1 MNNQGQII
9 PEYIY
14 NKLINATSLSWW
26 LTKDQIEWFPPLLWR
41 GIKWSYLLIGL
52 YHFAPEL
59 FNVMVW
65 PIALM
70 K

>member
-9 PEYIY
+9 PENIY
-14 NKLINATSLSWW
+14 NKLITATSLSWW